1 MTGSLGLL
9 VLKILVSLLP
19 VLIFLLVLVL
29 MDSYKLVKP
38 KVLALAI
45 LGGAAASGMSYFVNS
60 ELIRFF
66 HNDFA
71 FYSRYVSPLIEESL
85 KAVVLLG
92 FFKAHRI
99 GFLVDAAILGFAAGA
114 GFSLF
119 ENIYYLNATPE
130 ANLVVWVIRGFGTAM
145 MHGGTTAI
153 FAAVVKTLSDRRSR
167 NTWVIGLP
175 GLGLAYA
182 LHSAFNHF
190 ILPPIVS
197 TAALLVVL
205 PLVSVNIFF
214 LSEKSTRKWLDV
226 GFDSDVELLAAITE
240 GRLSMTKIGKYLLSL
255 KDKFAGEVVADMF
268 CLIRIHLELSISA
281 KGILLM
287 KEAGL
292 PVKPEASIR
301 EKFDELTYLEKS
313 VGKTGRLA
321 IGPILHRSR
330 KDLWEL
336 HMLGRK

>member
-9 VLKILVSLLP
+9 ALKILVSLLP
-19 VLIFLLVLVL
+19 VLIFLLVLVF

-38 KVLALAI
+38 KVLGLAI

-92 FFKAHRI
+92 FFKAQRI

-119 ENIYYLNATPE
+119 ENIYSLYTTPE

-145 MHGGTTAI
+145 MHGGTAAI

-167 NTWVIGLP
+167 KTWVVGLP
-175 GLGLAYA
+175 GLGLAFA

-190 ILPPIVS
+190 ILPPLVA
-197 TAALLVVL
+197 TAILLVVL
-205 PLVSVNIFF
+205 PLVSANIFF
-214 LSEKSTRKWLDV
+214 ISEKSTRKWLDV
-226 GFDSDVELLAAITE
+226 GFDSDVELLAVVTE
-240 GRLSMTKIGKYLLSL
+240 GRLSTTKIGKYLLSL
-255 KDKFAGEVVADMF
+255 KDKFAGEVVADML

-287 KEAGL
+287 KEAGI
-292 PVKPEASIR
+292 PVKPVANIR

-313 VGKTGRLA
+313 VGKTGLLA